1 MLTFCVDFV
10 KLFLYLTFFCVLC
23 MFYGMPIHII
33 RDVALTIRSFYK
45 RITDFLKYRHATR
58 DMNERYPDATED
70 EIRSQDVCIICREAM
85 IAWPANSVTE
95 AANPVDERLRPKKLP
110 CGHTLHFACLRSWLE
125 RQQNC
130 PTCRQPVLVSNP
142 QSPNALRAPNQAN
155 NDHAGALPGGE
166 RGNNNIHNN
175 NNNGQRP
182 VQHNRVR
189 FFNLGP
195 IRLGFGAGHDLRGLE
210 QQFENRPALHPN
222 ARNNN
227 ENVHQFGLSLGL
239 GRPHRQAFAAAGAGQ
254 VSLPN
259 IQAQLQTFEQQLLQ
273 DINSL
278 QLQNEQLQVVRQLQG
293 ELARLR
299 IAAANHNT
307 SRVINEAT
315 LGQTPQQPSPNLFGT
330 IPQPQLLMS
339 ASGTNAPG
347 SRDSSLPPGV
357 AIPEGWTLLP
367 LQPISESHD
376 HSPMA
381 QGSGLPDLNRT
392 RSITPMTY
400 PPNNRS
406 AVAPP
411 HQGRDTSSRPARSV
425 EPSSENVGP
434 NPDGPHSHSPR
445 SRQGDENLRSETIP
459 QWSFR
464 PTSSGQSPPTE
475 GTQTHDAGARST
487 FPGDNIEGE
496 NTDKKAKGK
505 ATTVEDVED
514 SE

>member
-85 IAWPANSVTE
+85 TAWPANPQE
-95 AANPVDERLRPKKLP
+95 AGPATPPVDERLRPKKLP

-130 PTCRQPVLVSNP
+130 PTCRQPVLVSSP
-142 QSPNALRAPNQAN
+142 ESPNALRAPNQAN
-155 NDHAGALPGGE
+155 DDRARAFPGGE
-166 RGNNNIHNN
+166 HGNNN

-182 VQHNRVR
+182 VEQNRVR

-227 ENVHQFGLSLGL
+227 ENVQQFGLSLGL
-239 GRPHRQAFAAAGAGQ
+239 GRPRRQALAAAASGQ
-254 VSLPN
+254 ISLPN

-273 DINSL
+273 DITSL
-278 QLQNEQLQVVRQLQG
+278 QLQNEQLQIVRQLQG

-307 SRVINEAT
+307 SRAINEAS
-315 LGQTPQQPSPNLFGT
+315 LGQTPQQAPVAGT

-339 ASGTNAPG
+339 ASGTNTGQPN
-347 SRDSSLPPGV
+347 LPPGV

-367 LQPISESHD
+367 LQPICESHD
-376 HSPMA
+376 PSRIRSTIPMA
-381 QGSGLPDLNRT
+381 YQPS
-392 RSITPMTY
+392 
-400 PPNNRS
+400 NRS
-406 AVAPP
+406 ADATP
-411 HQGRDTSSRPARSV
+411 HQGRDTSSRPARPM
-425 EPSSENVGP
+425 EPSSETFPP
-434 NPDGPHSHSPR
+434 NSGGPHLYTPR
-445 SRQGDENLRSETIP
+445 SREGNENPQTA

-464 PTSSGQSPPTE
+464 PTSSRQSPPTE
-475 GTQTHDAGARST
+475 GTETHDAGTDST
-487 FPGDNIEGE
+487 LPGDSIEGE
-496 NTDKKAKGK
+496 NAGKKAKGK

-514 SE
+514 GE

>member
-1 MLTFCVDFV
+1 
-10 KLFLYLTFFCVLC
+10 

-85 IAWPANSVTE
+85 VAWPGNRQEESSGAGV
-95 AANPVDERLRPKKLP
+95 ANPVDERLRPKKLP

-130 PTCRQPVLVSNP
+130 PTCRQPVLASNP
-142 QSPNALRAPNQAN
+142 GSPNALRAPNQAN
-155 NDHAGALPGGE
+155 GDHARGPPGGE
-166 RGNNNIHNN
+166 RGNNNA
-175 NNNGQRP
+175 QRP
-182 VQHNRVR
+182 AEHNRVR

-239 GRPHRQAFAAAGAGQ
+239 GRPQRQALAAASGQ
-254 VSLPN
+254 LSLPN

-299 IAAANHNT
+299 IATANHNT
-307 SRVINEAT
+307 SRAINGAG
-315 LGQTPQQPSPNLFGT
+315 LIQTPPQPHNLFGNV
-330 IPQPQLLMS
+330 PQPQIFTS
-339 ASGTNAPG
+339 ASGANAGQHRIG
-347 SRDSSLPPGV
+347 SGDPNLPPGV
-357 AIPEGWTLLP
+357 TIPEGWTLLP
-367 LQPISESHD
+367 LHPISESHGY
-376 HSPMA
+376 SAMA
-381 QGSGLPDLNRT
+381 QSSGSNDLNRT
-392 RSITPMTY
+392 TRSTVPMTY
-400 PPNNRS
+400 QPTNRS
-406 AVAPP
+406 AVTTP
-411 HQGRDTSSRPARSV
+411 HQAQDLPSRAARST
-425 EPSSENVGP
+425 EASSENSTQSLDLDP
-434 NPDGPHSHSPR
+434 PHLHTTPR
-445 SRQGDENLRSETIP
+445 SREGNEHPPEPTGTTNEDLP

-464 PTSSGQSPPTE
+464 PTPSNSSQPAQ
-475 GTQTHDAGARST
+475 GTQIHDPGADSKPPGNSIEDEST
-487 FPGDNIEGE
+487 DN
-496 NTDKKAKGK
+496 KVKGQP
-505 ATTVEDVED
+505 TTVEDAED
-514 SE
+514 SDAA